1 MAEVLKAVS
10 ATLGRAGL
18 PSPEADTSALLGA
31 LLNATRSEL
40 LLYRTRVLS
49 AAELGVLEGWVSRRR
64 AREPLQH
71 ILGVAHFYGITL
83 KVTPDTLIPRPET
96 ERLVELGLLA
106 LKGVTRPRVL
116 DVGTGSGAAALAVK
130 AERPDAVVW
139 GTDVSGAALGV
150 AAENAARLELEV
162 SFTCSD
168 LLAAA
173 GVQAFARAADLLVSN
188 PPYLPETDAATLSPE
203 VRRDPPGAL
212 FSGADGLEHFRRLTA
227 EALALLKPGAVCLLE
242 LDPRNV
248 HHARAESSAWADAT
262 VYTDLTGRERFLMLR
277 R

>member
-49 AAELGVLEGWVSRRR
+49 AAEVEVLEGWVSRRR

-71 ILGVAHFYGITL
+71 ILGVAHFYGLTL

-130 AERPDAVVW
+130 AERPDAVVG

-162 SFTCSD
+162 SFTRSD

-173 GVQAFARAADLLVSN
+173 GVQTLARAADLLVSN

-203 VRRDPPGAL
+203 VQRDPPEAL
-212 FSGADGLEHFRRLTA
+212 FSGADGLEHFRRLTT
-227 EALALLKPGAVCLLE
+227 EALTLLKPGAVCLLE

-248 HHARAESSAWADAT
+248 QHARAESHGWAEAA